1 MRNAKEFTS
10 ARSAIKVLQVIQD
23 KYLALCTEHHGIRLY
38 DIESK
43 KALIQVAHPYLNAQT
58 TALAFS
64 PDGKLVAFYTHP
76 DIHVIHLEN
85 RQLLKS
91 INITNDAV
99 TQLCFDLSS
108 TYILAGTQNGRVFQ
122 YRYNEDAL
130 LYRLCSFAQHPKLPN
145 SILSIA
151 LHANLMACSSASGEL
166 CLLNLYAKTNKTFT
180 TPLQEP
186 ITSLTFTA
194 KSELIMATTNGA
206 ISLHT
211 SNYFADGETF
221 KTSLY
226 DLKEIYA
233 IEESSLLLLLRI
245 NGSLE
250 LFDTHKQK
258 ILHQSF
264 LQTTKKISC
273 LTLYN
278 KELFVAFDN
287 HEVYHIS
294 LYDTKDLQSHILHNS
309 LDKAYK
315 LVQSNPLLR
324 STKLFIDLEA
334 KYETLYQH
342 AINGLK
348 NQNKEALKILLN
360 HFSKVHVKKEEL
372 LLLEQT
378 YAIYPKFHT
387 LVLERNYALAYA
399 MSTRYPALQKTYP
412 YLKMEE
418 TFKIAFTNA
427 QRHLL
432 LQRKDEA
439 ASLLQPYMTIASK
452 RAFIKLMLTQN
463 RLFISYLKAVEKRNF
478 TLALDIVKA
487 NPIFTQMP
495 NYKTL
500 QERMQ
505 STLDEGRKHLDK
517 GRVKEAK
524 ESFEKLADISK
535 YKEQIAKLIMA
546 CDAMTELQ
554 SAYEKNDFVTC
565 YTLLDAHK
573 ELYSCDLAKL
583 LERHWIKLMGICEEH
598 ALGANIAEI
607 KATLKEF
614 LQIPSR
620 KEKIGDL
627 LRVSFHTKITML
639 ITSQEYRSAENIIY
653 SYIDIF
659 GDDTEMRALKK
670 LYEESAKQRLAI
682 TLDTKRKD
690 SWIEEPFL

>member
-10 ARSAIKVLQVIQD
+10 ARSAIKVLQVIQE

-91 INITNDAV
+91 INIANDAV

-108 TYILAGTQNGRVFQ
+108 TYILVGTQNGRVFQ

-186 ITSLTFTA
+186 ITSLAFTTQ
-194 KSELIMATTNGA
+194 SELVMATTSGA
-206 ISLHT
+206 ISLRT
-211 SNYFADGETF
+211 SNYFTEGERF
-221 KTSLY
+221 KAPFY
-226 DLKEIYA
+226 DIKELFTIQ
-233 IEESSLLLLLRI
+233 ESSLLLLLRK

-250 LFDTHKQK
+250 LFDTQKQK
-258 ILHQSF
+258 VLHQSF

-273 LTLYN
+273 LTLH
-278 KELFVAFDN
+278 KQELFVALEN
-287 HEVYHIS
+287 NEVYHIA
-294 LYDTKDLQSHILHNS
+294 LYDTAELQSHILHNS
-309 LDKAYK
+309 LETAYK
-315 LVQSNPLLR
+315 LLQSNPLLR
-324 STKLFIDLEA
+324 FTKLFIDLET
-334 KYETLYQH
+334 KYATLYQH

-360 HFSKVHVKKEEL
+360 HFSKVQTKKEEL
-372 LLLEQT
+372 ILLEQT

-399 MSTRYPALQKTYP
+399 MSTKFPALQKTYP

-418 TFKIAFTNA
+418 IFTIAFTNA

-432 LQRKDEA
+432 LERKEEA
-439 ASLLQPYMTIASK
+439 RALLEPYMTIASK

-463 RLFISYLKAVEKRNF
+463 KLFISYLKAVASRNF

-495 NYKTL
+495 NYQTL
-500 QERMQ
+500 QEKMQ
-505 STLDEGRKHLDK
+505 STLAQGRKHLDK
-517 GRVKEAK
+517 GHAEEALAC
-524 ESFEKLADISK
+524 FLKLADISK

-546 CDAMTELQ
+546 CKAMTELQ

-565 YTLLDAHK
+565 YALLDAHK

-583 LERHWIKLMGICEEH
+583 LERHWNKLMSICEEH
-598 ALGANIAEI
+598 ALSANIGEI

-614 LQIPSR
+614 LHIPSR

-627 LRVSFHTKITML
+627 LRLSFHTKINML
-639 ITSQEYRSAENIIY
+639 LTSKEYKSAENLIY

-659 GDDTEMRALKK
+659 GEDTEMRALKK
-670 LYEESAKQRLAI
+670 LYEESAKLKLAI
-682 TLDTKRKD
+682 TLDTKRKE